1 MADNPAPTEERA
13 RHWDAAYA
21 GRGSEGVSW
30 YEPVP
35 QMSLHLI
42 QALGTPPDAA
52 VLDVGGGASQL
63 VDHLAERGYSD
74 LTVLDISGHALA
86 EVESR
91 PSASRIVRI
100 QKDVLNWQP
109 ERRYDLWHDRALFH
123 FLTSSEDRDR
133 YLLTLRSAIRENG
146 SVVVATFATDAPA
159 SCSGLPVYGH
169 SVTDLV
175 QVLGVGFELL
185 EARRDEH
192 TTPGGVTQ
200 PFSWVAGHMR
210 PA

>member
-1 MADNPAPTEERA
+1 
-13 RHWDAAYA
+13 
-21 GRGSEGVSW
+21 
-30 YEPVP
+30 
-35 QMSLHLI
+35 MSLHLI

-74 LTVLDISGHALA
+74 LTVLDISGHALD

-100 QKDVLNWQP
+100 QEDVLNWRP

-159 SCSGLPVYGH
+159 SCSGLPVYRH

-175 QVLGVGFELL
+175 QVLGAGFELL